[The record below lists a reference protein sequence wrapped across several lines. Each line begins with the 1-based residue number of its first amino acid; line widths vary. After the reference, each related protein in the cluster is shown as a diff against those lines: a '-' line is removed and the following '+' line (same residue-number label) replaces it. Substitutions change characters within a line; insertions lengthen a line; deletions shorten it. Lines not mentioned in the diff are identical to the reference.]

1 MKKVLYIIFLFA
13 LVGCIFVYKEEVTKI
28 YFDIIKYFSPV
39 DSTIEKNEYFRDY
52 NFAYLQNTTDFEPN
66 NMQDVINIFYT
77 VINSGQETFSF
88 YCPDEYPTC
97 IDDVKDLANN
107 QTMLSHINN
116 FVHPYNGFKHI
127 ETQYNSLGKVTII
140 VFKSYDLEKAM
151 ILDKK
156 VDEIISSQIKDSYT
170 EIEKIRVI
178 HNYIINNSKY
188 DIDRSEHNIMKYD
201 SDTAYGPLIQG
212 YGICGGYSD
221 AMQLFL
227 EKFNI
232 KNYKVASDS
241 HIWNAVFINNKWY
254 HLDLTWDDPITP
266 DGIQILDDDYFLIS
280 SNKLM
285 SLDTKEH
292 FFDNTVYSEVK

>member
-1 MKKVLYIIFLFA
+1 MII
-13 LVGCIFVYKEEVTKI
+13 
-28 YFDIIKYFSPV
+28 
-39 DSTIEKNEYFRDY
+39 
-52 NFAYLQNTTDFEPN
+52 
-66 NMQDVINIFYT
+66 
-77 VINSGQETFSF
+77 
-88 YCPDEYPTC
+88 
-97 IDDVKDLANN
+97 
-107 QTMLSHINN
+107 
-116 FVHPYNGFKHI
+116 
-127 ETQYNSLGKVTII
+127 
-140 VFKSYDLEKAM
+140 
-151 ILDKK
+151 DKK

-170 EIEKIRVI
+170 DVEKIRVI

>member
-1 MKKVLYIIFLFA
+1 MKRVLYIIFLFA
-13 LVGCIFVYKEEVTKI
+13 LVGGILVYKEEVTKI
-28 YFDIIKYFSPV
+28 YFNIIKYFYPV
-39 DSTIEKNEYFRDY
+39 DSTIEKNEHFRDY
-52 NFAYLQNTTDFEPN
+52 NFSYLQNTTDFEPN

-97 IDDVKDLANN
+97 TDDVKDLANN

-127 ETQYNSLGKVTII
+127 ETQYNSLGKVTIT

-188 DIDRSEHNIMKYD
+188 DVDRSEHNIIKYD

-227 EKFNI
+227 EKFGI
-232 KNYKVASDS
+232 KNYKVASES
-241 HIWNAVFINNKWY
+241 HIWNAVFINNQWY

-266 DGIQILDDDYFLIS
+266 DGVQILDDDYFLIS